1 MDRVGM
7 DFHRM
12 REREHC
18 ASHNAFIRWTHFYR
32 LAERVGWEN
41 FDNIQEQVGR
51 FVQSGRNRFL
61 ETEDFYTR

>member
-7 DFHRM
+7 YFHRM
-12 REREHC
+12 REHC

-32 LAERVGWEN
+32 LAKRVGREK

-51 FVQSGRNRFL
+51 FAVRK
-61 ETEDFYTR
+61 E